1 MQRQNAIRDS
11 FFADILDEL
20 RQTIHPG
27 LEIRLCT
34 TQAEFAACIELHQGI
49 WNFAPKE
56 VLSARTLALANLTGG
71 HVYGVYRDGKLIA
84 FALAF
89 MAIRDGSPY
98 LHSNIVAVLPS
109 FQGKRIGRLIKLY
122 QREQAMQHGIQ
133 RIEWTFDPLE
143 TRNAYFNITKLGAQ
157 SHRFISNLYGVST
170 SPLHRN
176 LPTDRL
182 VAKWELDSEQVHCA
196 LAGRAICQPP
206 ASHKAVIRLPR
217 NIDAIRVSAPEQ
229 IEVLQANLRRQF
241 MDEFQK
247 GLAVTAFEL
256 SESEAHYFL
265 N

>member
-1 MQRQNAIRDS
+1 VIHNS
-11 FFADILDEL
+11 FFAELLDEL
-20 RQTIHPG
+20 HQTIHPE

-34 TQAEFAACIELHQGI
+34 TQSEFVACIELHQGI
-49 WNFAPKE
+49 WKFAPKE
-56 VLSARTLALANLTGG
+56 VLSTRTLALANLTGG
-71 HVYGVYRDGKLIA
+71 HVYGVYRSRELIA

-98 LHSNIVAVLPS
+98 LHSNIVAVIPEY
-109 FQGKRIGRLIKLY
+109 QGKRIGRLIKLY

-143 TRNAYFNITKLGAQ
+143 ARNAYFNITKLGAQ

-182 VAKWELDSEQVHCA
+182 VAKWELDSEQVQCA
-196 LAGRAICQPP
+196 LAGRAIRKPL
-206 ASHKAVIRLPR
+206 ASHKAVISLPR
-217 NIDAIRVSAPEQ
+217 NIDAIRVSAPGQ
-229 IEVLQANLRRQF
+229 IEVLQAHLRRQF
-241 MDEFQK
+241 MDKFQR

-256 SESEAHYFL
+256 DESEAHYFL